1 MAKKGNAAMKRDP
14 VSVSGSE
21 PIPKRARGEPGKEDS
36 GLLVEIHNLNEI
48 LESFDT
54 SSLVQTI
61 QASMNIS
68 YSSTMYVC
76 YRQ

>member
-1 MAKKGNAAMKRDP
+1 MAKKGAATIKREP

-21 PIPKRARGEPGKEDS
+21 PIPKRAKGEPSKEAS
-36 GLLVEIHNLNEI
+36 GLVAEIQSLNDS

-61 QASMNIS
+61 QASNTIS
-68 YSSTMYVC
+68 CSNTYIHL
-76 YRQ
+76 